1 MRTLLPFYGVPK
13 WLSLQHAPQL
23 ASLERGELRH
33 ASGGYRDATC
43 TAGACRSARTPRR
56 PQAVRVE
63 DVPRDEAPG
72 RALAE
77 LVAATGGFVP
87 RQDRESTFA
96 RLLEEWLE
104 HTAPSLS
111 PKTVVDGGYVW
122 TVIAPVLGDI
132 PVVKLTPVDLDRFY
146 RRLLEV
152 GSRRVPTRRRQ
163 PCRSVAVHEDGAVGV
178 GDAVLADRAEGH
190 PGELAVAAATD
201 DEEVGSC

>member
-1 MRTLLPFYGVPK
+1 MPAARPG
-13 WLSLQHAPQL
+13 
-23 ASLERGELRH
+23 R
-33 ASGGYRDATC
+33 
-43 TAGACRSARTPRR
+43 ACRHGPPQR

-77 LVAATGGFVP
+77 LVTETGGFVP

-96 RLLEEWLE
+96 RLLEERLE

-111 PKTVVDGGYVW
+111 PKTVVVVDGGYVR
-122 TVIAPVLGDI
+122 TVIVPVLGDI

-163 PCRSVAVHEDGAVGV
+163 PCRSVAVHEDGTVGV
-178 GDAVLADRAEGH
+178 GDAVLADRAQEY